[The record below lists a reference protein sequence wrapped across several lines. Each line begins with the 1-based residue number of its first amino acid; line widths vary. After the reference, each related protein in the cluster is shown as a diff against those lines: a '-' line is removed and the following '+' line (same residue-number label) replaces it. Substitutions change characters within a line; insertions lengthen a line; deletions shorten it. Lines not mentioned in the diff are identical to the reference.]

1 MAQRI
6 LMQSIAMTNK
16 EILEA
21 DLLDI
26 LFENRNKAYG
36 AYALRKN
43 DNHRLLEALGISFGL
58 AGILLI
64 INSTRHE
71 GNRNGFVIR
80 PEVTLMT
87 GYPKAKPRQVE
98 PSRPGVQPQRAQ
110 VPYTSRI
117 RIVDNNKKTDM
128 PTTNQIDTSLV
139 STKNIVGISASAA
152 SESIRTRDVT
162 GNAKW
167 TDD

>member
-26 LFENRNKAYG
+26 LFENRNKAYR

-43 DNHRLLEALGISFGL
+43 YNHRLLEALGISFGL

-80 PEVTLMT
+80 PEVICALTEFAARARSSPGCEDSFLLAFHH
-87 GYPKAKPRQVE
+87 GA
-98 PSRPGVQPQRAQ
+98 PS
-110 VPYTSRI
+110 
-117 RIVDNNKKTDM
+117 
-128 PTTNQIDTSLV
+128 
-139 STKNIVGISASAA
+139 
-152 SESIRTRDVT
+152 
-162 GNAKW
+162 
-167 TDD
+167 